1 MALHFSAFFTG
12 SGPKCIL
19 DSPAGNFFPTGKVTV
34 YVQVAELRSLQAG
47 GWPFCS
53 LCSEVKGSGHQ
64 SPVCMTAVQPP

>member
-19 DSPAGNFFPTGKVTV
+19 DSPTGNFFPTGKVTV

-47 GWPFCS
+47 AGLSVPCV
-53 LCSEVKGSGHQ
+53 LK
-64 SPVCMTAVQPP
+64 